1 MDNFQGVICLAKL
14 EPGDC
19 WWSQAQGLFAL
30 VALLVIGLIVM
41 HVASGNITKRALF
54 AWRATPIE
62 ATVVAGGSSAITR
75 RVHERSFRPDR
86 HYGEPKVLYEYV
98 VGGMTRRSSQFTVG
112 DTEMRAWQAE
122 LIAGRFPT
130 GKKITVLRAE
140 NGQTVLG
147 RFQHPFL
154 FAVISVIALLIIGE
168 SWLHG
173 RETKLSE
180 TQARDHAFAR
190 MLAIVLH
197 VVPGVAYVL
206 LTDIAMLDW
215 LAVVLWVVVAIVYI
229 VLEVKACQ
237 VYLFL
242 RQTATQKQP
251 MPRT

>member
-1 MDNFQGVICLAKL
+1 MAKL

-30 VALLVIGLIVM
+30 AVLLVIGLIVM
-41 HVASGNITKRALF
+41 HVAGGNIVNRALF
-54 AWRATPIE
+54 AWRAKPIE
-62 ATVVAGGSSAITR
+62 ATVVAGGSSAITT
-75 RVHERSFRPDR
+75 RVHERIFRRDW
-86 HYGEPKVLYEYV
+86 HYGEPKVVYEYV
-98 VGGMTRRSSQFTVG
+98 IAGRTQRSSQFTVG
-112 DTEMRAWQAE
+112 DTEMRVGQAE
-122 LIAGRFPT
+122 QIAGNFST
-130 GKKITVLRAE
+130 GEKITVLRGE

-147 RFQHPFL
+147 RYQHPFL
-154 FAVISVIALLIIGE
+154 FAMISGIALLIIGE

-173 RETKLSE
+173 REKKLSA

-190 MLAIVLH
+190 MLAIALH

-206 LTDIAMLDW
+206 LTDVAMLDW
-215 LAVVLWVVVAIVYI
+215 RAVVLWIVVAIAYV

-251 MPRT
+251 MPRR